1 MRASRPRGN
10 RRAGG
15 RRASSPPAHSAAARS
30 ASSSPLRRGGGW
42 TESAAARPSSRAP
55 AFRWEVAPG
64 RPWSGTPHSLG
75 PGGTLVLPTRPLE
88 PRTPKRESGGS
99 ERDPVVSLRPGAV
112 QRPPRGPTP
121 SAESQSPAGEICFSA
136 RPGRSPLKC
145 RHRRGVDVRFLWQPR
160 RSARS
165 SAPHWR
171 EASAHL
177 PPPWP
182 SGESQTPW
190 LFRQPREK
198 AY

>member
-75 PGGTLVLPTRPLE
+75 PGGTLALPTRPLE

-145 RHRRGVDVRFLWQPR
+145 RHGRGAVSMATATLSQVLRAALE
-160 RSARS
+160 RS
-165 SAPHWR
+165 
-171 EASAHL
+171 L
-177 PPPWP
+177 GTP
-182 SGESQTPW
+182 STP
-190 LFRQPREK
+190 LVLR
-198 AY
+198 